1 MNSVGNVTNK
11 QTVPV
16 NKEPG
21 KPPEQTEQKKETE
34 QVRKN
39 NRVDKLV

>member
-16 NKEPG
+16 NKEPV
-21 KPPEQTEQKKETE
+21 KPPEQIEQKKETE
-34 QVRKN
+34 QVRKD